1 MVSMLC
7 VVGRLLVVSMLCVV
21 GKFLVVSMLRAVGS
35 VVSVLYVVWEISCGV
50 LLNGLLW

>member
-7 VVGRLLVVSMLCVV
+7 VVGRS
-21 GKFLVVSMLRAVGS
+21 LVVSMLRAIGI
-35 VVSVLYVVWEISCGV
+35 VVSGLYVVWEISCGV